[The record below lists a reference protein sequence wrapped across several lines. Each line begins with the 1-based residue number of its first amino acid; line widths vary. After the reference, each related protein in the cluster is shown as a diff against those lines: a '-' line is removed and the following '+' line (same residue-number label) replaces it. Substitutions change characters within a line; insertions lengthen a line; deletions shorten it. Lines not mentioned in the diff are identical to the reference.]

1 MRAYDQFCPVACAL
15 DVIGDRW
22 TLLVL
27 RELTFAPQRFTDL
40 RRTLVGIPPRL
51 LVERLE
57 TLQEQGLVERR
68 EVEGAPARHV
78 YALTAEGED
87 IREPMRAL
95 SRFGARYLPEETPP
109 GVRPRAALSALLLA
123 YVAPVP
129 AAAGARWRIVLEGQ
143 PFEIAVDAR
152 GIARLVTD
160 AIGEP
165 DEVLELGIAELAEL
179 RRTHRPVRDPA
190 DAPITQAFA
199 LSRPRDESYAPA
211 PA

>member
-1 MRAYDQFCPVACAL
+1 VRAYDQFCPVACAL

-57 TLQEQGLVERR
+57 TLQRQGLVERR
-68 EVEGAPARHV
+68 ELEDGPGRHV

-95 SRFGARYLPEETPP
+95 SRFGARFLPEETPP

-123 YVAPVP
+123 YTGTVP
-129 AAAGARWRIVLEGQ
+129 EAAGARWRIVLDGQ
-143 PFEIAVDAR
+143 PFDIAVDAA
-152 GIARLVTD
+152 GVPRLSADTAPD
-160 AIGEP
+160 P
-165 DEVLELGIAELAEL
+165 DEVLTLSIAELAAL
-179 RRTHRPVRDPA
+179 RRSQRPLRTATDPTIVR
-190 DAPITQAFA
+190 AFA
-199 LSRPRDESYAPA
+199 LSRSRDERHAPA

>member
-1 MRAYDQFCPVACAL
+1 VRAYDQFCPVACAL

-40 RRTLVGIPPRL
+40 RHTLVGIPPRL

-57 TLQEQGLVERR
+57 TLQAQGLVEKR
-68 EVEGAPARHV
+68 EVEGASSRHV

-95 SRFGARYLPEETPP
+95 SRFGARYLPAETPA

-123 YVAPVP
+123 YAAPVP
-129 AAAGARWRIVLEGQ
+129 EAAGARWRIVLDGQ
-143 PFEIAVDAR
+143 PFDIAVDAT
-152 GIARLVTD
+152 GVARLATD
-160 AIGEP
+160 PAQEP
-165 DEVLELGIAELAEL
+165 DEVLDLAIADLAAL
-179 RRTHRPVRDPA
+179 RRLHRPLRAASDPA
-190 DAPITQAFA
+190 ITRAFA
-199 LSRPRDESYAPA
+199 LSRPLEETYAPA
-211 PA
+211 

>member
-40 RRTLVGIPPRL
+40 RRNLDGIPPRL

-57 TLQEQGLVERR
+57 TLQAQGLVEKR
-68 EVEGAPARHV
+68 EVENAPSRHV

-95 SRFGARYLPEETPP
+95 SRFGARFLPEETPA

-123 YVAPVP
+123 YTAPVP
-129 AAAGARWRIVLEGQ
+129 DAAGARWRIVLDGQ
-143 PFEIAVDAR
+143 PFDLAVDDA
-152 GIARLVTD
+152 GVPRLATGT
-160 AIGEP
+160 AQEP
-165 DEVLELGIAELAEL
+165 DEVLEVAIADLATL
-179 RRTHRPVRDPA
+179 RRAHRPLRVVTDPA
-190 DAPITQAFA
+190 ITRAFA
-199 LSRPRDESYAPA
+199 LSRPLEETYAPA
-211 PA
+211 

>member
-1 MRAYDQFCPVACAL
+1 VRAYDQYCPVACAL

-27 RELTFAPQRFTDL
+27 RELTFGPQRFTDL

-68 EVEGAPARHV
+68 EVPDAPARHV
-78 YALTAEGED
+78 YALTPAGED

-95 SRFGARYLPEETPP
+95 SRFGARYLPEQTPT

-123 YVAPVP
+123 YTAPVP
-129 AAAGARWRIVLEGQ
+129 EAAGARWRIVLEGQ
-143 PFEIAVDAR
+143 PFDIAVDAR
-152 GIARLVTD
+152 GVPRLVAD
-160 AIGEP
+160 VADEP
-165 DEVLELGIAELAEL
+165 DEVLTVTVAELAEL
-179 RRTHRPVRDPA
+179 RRAHRPVRSET
-190 DAPITQAFA
+190 DAPIVRAFA
-199 LSRPRDESYAPA
+199 LSRPRDESYVPA